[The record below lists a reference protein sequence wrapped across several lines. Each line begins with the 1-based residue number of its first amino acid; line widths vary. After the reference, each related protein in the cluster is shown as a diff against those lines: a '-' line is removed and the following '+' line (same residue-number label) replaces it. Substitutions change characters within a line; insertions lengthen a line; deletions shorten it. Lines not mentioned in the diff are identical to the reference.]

1 LEVASPEKM
10 AFPLPDKP
18 SIAVLAFDNMTGD
31 PQQEYLS
38 DGISENI
45 ISALSKIS
53 KLFVIA
59 RNSTFT
65 YKGKP
70 VKVQSVSQE
79 LGVRYVVEGSVQKS
93 GDRLRVTAQLI
104 DAITGNHLWSERY
117 DRNLEDIF
125 AIQDEITLKILTALQ
140 VKLTD
145 GEQAR
150 MWAKAT
156 ENLDAYLKIMQ
167 AREYYLQM
175 NMESAALARQMA
187 EEAIGLDP
195 EYGDAYSWLGAT
207 YMLDVFLGTSKS
219 PKESIAKA
227 IELTQKALALDD
239 SLAVARGRLGFLYT
253 LIGQHEKG
261 VAEAEQAVALN
272 SNSAGAY
279 DYLGFAL
286 RFAGRPE
293 EAIPVIKKA
302 IRLNPFPPAA
312 AFYNL
317 GMAYLYTGKC
327 EEAIA
332 ACEKALQQAKDN
344 LLAHITAT
352 AAYSMCGREEE
363 AQATAAEVLRIN
375 PKFSCKYFAKRLPY
389 KDQADLDRY
398 IEALRKAGLK

>member
-1 LEVASPEKM
+1 
-10 AFPLPDKP
+10 
-18 SIAVLAFDNMTGD
+18 MTGD

-45 ISALSKIS
+45 ISALSKVS
-53 KLFVIA
+53 AMFVIA
-59 RNSTFT
+59 RHSAFT

-70 VKVQSVSQE
+70 VKVQQVSRE
-79 LGVRYVVEGSVQKS
+79 LGVKYVLEGSVQRA

-104 DAITGNHLWSERY
+104 DATTGNHLWSERY
-117 DRNLEDIF
+117 DRDLKDIF
-125 AIQDEITLKILTALQ
+125 ALQDEITLKILAALQ
-140 VKLTD
+140 VKLIH

-150 MWAKAT
+150 MWAKGT
-156 ENLDAYLKIMQ
+156 ENLDAYLKLMQ

-187 EEAIGLDP
+187 EEAIALDP

-207 YMLDVFLGTSKS
+207 HMLDVFLGSSKA

-227 IELTQKALALDD
+227 IQLTKKALALDD
-239 SLAVARGRLGFLYT
+239 SLAVARSRLGFLYT

-261 VAEAEQAVALN
+261 VAEAERGVALN

-293 EAIPVIKKA
+293 EAIQVIRKS
-302 IRLNPFPPAA
+302 IRLNPFPPGAA
-312 AFYNL
+312 YYNL
-317 GMAYLYTGKC
+317 GMAYLYTGQC
-327 EEAIA
+327 EEGIA
-332 ACEKALQQAKDN
+332 ACEKALQREKDN
-344 LLAHITAT
+344 LLAHVTAT

-363 AQATAAEVLRIN
+363 ARATAADVSIIN
-375 PKFSCKYFAKRLPY
+375 PKFSLEYFAKRLPY
-389 KDQADLDRY
+389 KNQADTDRY
-398 IEALRKAGLK
+398 IAALRKAGLK